1 VLTIRTNAPESPV
14 QRTRHSRDDG
24 AVVTGG
30 KVQMADRSGLVF
42 GYAVVGAV
50 EDGELT
56 LEGFEAIPEG
66 GRYRIST
73 ELTLDAWGDA
83 WADKGA
89 TAERT
94 VRPEQV
100 AFRKLLLAAYDGRC
114 ALTDCDVEGVLEAAH
129 LRPWQVANKVFDG
142 ILLRRDIHTLL
153 DKGLMKIDRDWR
165 VKFSLD
171 AIGHYGMY
179 EARTLRPPKRKA
191 DWPKL

>member
-1 VLTIRTNAPESPV
+1 MLTIRTNAPESPV

-24 AVVTGG
+24 VVVTGE
-30 KVQMADRSGLVF
+30 KVQLADRSGLVV
-42 GYAVVGAV
+42 GNAVVGAV

-73 ELTLDAWGDA
+73 ELTLDAWVDE
-83 WADKGA
+83 GA
-89 TAERT
+89 KAERA

-129 LRPWQVANKVFDG
+129 LRPWQVANKAADG

-153 DKGLMKIDRDWR
+153 DKGLMKIGRDWR
-165 VKFSLD
+165 VKFSPD